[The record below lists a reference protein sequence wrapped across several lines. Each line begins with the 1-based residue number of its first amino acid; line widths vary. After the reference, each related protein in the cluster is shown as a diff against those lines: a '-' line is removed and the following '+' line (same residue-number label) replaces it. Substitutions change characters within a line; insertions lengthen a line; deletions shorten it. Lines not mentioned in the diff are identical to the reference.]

1 MLYSKQVIKINTQIT
16 DVEKIKKMV
25 QPIVDFANQHD
36 IAFELGCSDTDN
48 KLISICEAE
57 GRTSAYCK
65 GMVSEV
71 KQMLKDIF
79 HCKLDVLFYAY

>member
-1 MLYSKQVIKINTQIT
+1 MMYSKQVIEINTKIT
-16 DVEKIKKMV
+16 DVETLKTMV
-25 QPIVDFANQHD
+25 QPIIDFTNKHGIEFQLAYND
-36 IAFELGCSDTDN
+36 KD

-65 GMVSEV
+65 GMVLEI

-79 HCKLDVLFYAY
+79 RCKLDVVLYAY

>member
-1 MLYSKQVIKINTQIT
+1 MMYSKQVIEINTKIT
-16 DVEKIKKMV
+16 DVETLKTMI
-25 QPIVDFANQHD
+25 QPIIDFSHKHD
-36 IAFELGCSDTDN
+36 IEFQLAYNYKD

-79 HCKLDVLFYAY
+79 KCKLDVVFYAY